1 MATTHT
7 LVADTRMEDLPGL
20 ASGDT
25 IALGGHVL
33 TCETDLSA
41 ITGLYAT
48 GTGTIRL
55 LDGGNCDFSGSNPLP
70 ATVTIEGGTEDN
82 PLPAHGD
89 YGYVGRAAAVIT
101 LRGGTTFSGNIIS
114 HCVGNSNRVQAAIVT
129 TSTSSSIALDREV
142 DWEAGDAIGWTNGPS
157 EGGDTSIFY
166 LAARTA
172 SGNMVTHAANTTV
185 PAGAVCS
192 LLTVGFAVG
201 SRYGSLMLDGHIR
214 GDELGVY
221 VAANNSD
228 GVVCGNINIARIAL
242 LPWFSCSYSRFGALF
257 GPRAMGRAGIAVT
270 SAYLCGARIASNTNN
285 HFPYPLIGPLLIGT
299 AVAAGIGHTWG
310 GTHYCARVQLSIRN
324 GWIILSKVAPSYG
337 RSEYVDVSLPKNLY
351 SSIVPSDELVVRTTN
366 PPTHTVHRA
375 GGIATLVDRADIEVP
390 TSLPDAWRLDPIED
404 GTAWHDVPMTVLPGK
419 TLSCIWYWM
428 LGEEGAT
435 AGCQI
440 LDGECPGWG
449 SIAMNPGMAE
459 VLAETAVPDGASPLR
474 PFVAVPISWRN
485 PGREIRKVVLRGW
498 ARGGTA
504 YSRIDPAA
512 GGLA

>member
-7 LVADTRMEDLPGL
+7 LPADTRMEDLPGL

-25 IALGGHVL
+25 IALCGHVL
-33 TCETDLSA
+33 TCGSNLSA

-55 LDGGNCDFSGSNPLP
+55 LNGGNADFSGSNPLP
-70 ATVTIEGGTEDN
+70 STVTIEGGTEDT

-89 YGYVGRAAAVIT
+89 YGYVGRAAAVLT
-101 LRGGTTFSGNIIS
+101 LRAGTNFAGNILS
-114 HCVGNSNRVQAAIVT
+114 HCVGNSGRVQAAIVVA
-129 TSTSSSIALDREV
+129 STSSTISLDREV
-142 DWEAGDAIGWTNGPS
+142 DWEAGDVIGWTTGPQETARKTIAISSLMEDAHTILHTSNTVVPVGALCLLLTAGLVIKNSNGCFSGQILGDEVGLGYDNAGTTNGVLQGSRVNIRRYVVLPTGTGEWITDAISLSIGSFGHVGILQTMGGAIGWRLTNDNGA
-157 EGGDTSIFY
+157 Y
-166 LAARTA
+166 LAQ
-172 SGNMVTHAANTTV
+172 S
-185 PAGAVCS
+185 
-192 LLTVGFAVG
+192 
-201 SRYGSLMLDGHIR
+201 
-214 GDELGVY
+214 
-221 VAANNSD
+221 
-228 GVVCGNINIARIAL
+228 
-242 LPWFSCSYSRFGALF
+242 
-257 GPRAMGRAGIAVT
+257 
-270 SAYLCGARIASNTNN
+270 
-285 HFPYPLIGPLLIGT
+285 GPLDIG
-299 AVAAGIGHTWG
+299 VANAGYIGRVRSGHSLSACVHRVLG
-310 GTHYCARVQLSIRN
+310 GT
-324 GWIILSKVAPSYG
+324 ILSNVAPVYG
-337 RSEYVDVSLPKNLY
+337 RSEYVDVSLPATLY
-351 SSIVPSDELVVRTTN
+351 SSLSDRDELVIRTTKS
-366 PPTHTVHRA
+366 TSQLCVVHRA
-375 GGIATLVDRADIEVP
+375 GGIATLVDRTDIEIP

-440 LDGECPGWG
+440 LDGEGPGWG

>member
-1 MATTHT
+1 MATTHA
-7 LVADTRMEDLPGL
+7 LSADTRMEDLPGL

-33 TCETDLSA
+33 SCETDLSA

-89 YGYVGRAAAVIT
+89 YGYVGRAAAVLT

-114 HCVGNSNRVQAAIVT
+114 HCVGNSNRVQAAIAT
-129 TSTSSSIALDREV
+129 ASTSSTIVLDREV
-142 DWEAGDAIGWTNGPS
+142 DWGPGDAIGWTNGPS
-157 EGGDTSIFY
+157 EGGDTSLFY
-166 LAARTA
+166 LTARDT
-172 SGNMVTHAANTTV
+172 SGKMITHAANTTV
-185 PAGAVCS
+185 PIGAVCV
-192 LLTVGFAVG
+192 LLSVGLALG
-201 SRYGSLMLDGHIR
+201 STSGHLGLDGHIK
-214 GDELGVY
+214 GDEVGLFLS
-221 VAANNSD
+221 NNNVT
-228 GVVCGNINIARIAL
+228 GRVCGLLDIVRIAL
-242 LPWFSCSYSRFGALF
+242 LPGFSCANFRLGALF
-257 GPRAMGRAGIAVT
+257 GPSAAGRAGTAVT
-270 SAYLCGARIASNTNN
+270 SAWLCGYRYNIATVYSV
-285 HFPYPLIGPLLIGT
+285 PPVGPLRIGE
-299 AVAAGIGHTWG
+299 AFACGIGCTFYNGHYGVRAQLAIRKG
-310 GTHYCARVQLSIRN
+310 G
-324 GWIILSKVAPSYG
+324 IILSAVAPCYA
-337 RSEYVDVSLPKNLY
+337 RSEYVDVSLPENLY
-351 SSIVPSDELVVRTTN
+351 SSIVDFDELVIRTTGN
-366 PPTHTVHRA
+366 HPTHTVHRA
-375 GGIATLVDRADIEVP
+375 GGIATLVDRTDIEVP

-440 LDGECPGWG
+440 LDGEGPGWG

-459 VLAETAVPDGASPLR
+459 VVAETAVPDGASPLR

>member
-1 MATTHT
+1 MATTHA
-7 LVADTRMEDLPGL
+7 LPADTRMEDLPGL

-33 TCETDLSA
+33 TCESNLSA

-55 LDGGNCDFSGSNPLP
+55 LNGGNADFSGSNPLP
-70 ATVTIEGGTEDN
+70 STVTIEGGTKDT

-89 YGYVGRAAAVIT
+89 YGYVGRAAAVLT
-101 LRGGTTFSGNIIS
+101 LRGGTSFSGNILS
-114 HCVGNSNRVQAAIVT
+114 HCVGSSGRVQAAIVT
-129 TSTSSSIALDREV
+129 GSTSSTVILDREV
-142 DWEAGDAIGWTNGPS
+142 DWEAGDVIGWTTGPAES
-157 EGGDTSIFY
+157 GDPFFFY
-166 LAARTA
+166 VTERDA
-172 SGNMVTHAANTTV
+172 SGNIITHAANTTIPV
-185 PAGAVCS
+185 GAVCI
-192 LLTVGFAVG
+192 LLSVGFAVG
-201 SRYGSLMLDGHIR
+201 CTSDSLALWGHIE
-214 GDELGVY
+214 GDEIGIFL
-221 VAANNSD
+221 ANNNKT
-228 GVVCGNINIARIAL
+228 GRVCGIIDIARIAL
-242 LPWFSCSYSRFGALF
+242 LPWFSCQYFRLGALF
-257 GPRAMGRAGIAVT
+257 GPEVMGRAGIAVT
-270 SAYLCGARIASNTNN
+270 SAWLCGYRYNASSVYST
-285 HFPYPLIGPLLIGT
+285 YPVGPLRIG
-299 AVAAGIGHTWG
+299 AAFACGIGCTFNNV
-310 GTHYCARVQLSIRN
+310 HYCVRAQLYIRN
-324 GWIILSKVAPSYG
+324 GGIIRSPVAPVYG
-337 RSEYVDVSLPKNLY
+337 RSEYVDVSLPDNLY
-351 SSIVPSDELVVRTTN
+351 SSITNLDELVVRTTS
-366 PPTHTVHRA
+366 PRSTGVVHRA
-375 GGIATLVDRADIEVP
+375 GGIATLVDRTDIEIP
-390 TSLPDAWRLDPIED
+390 TSLPDAWRLDPIEA

-440 LDGECPGWG
+440 LDGEGPGWG

-474 PFVAVPISWRN
+474 PFVSVPISWRN

>member
-1 MATTHT
+1 MATTHV
-7 LVADTRMEDLPGL
+7 LAADTRMEDLPGL

-25 IALGGHVL
+25 IGLGGHVL
-33 TCETDLSA
+33 TCESNLSA

-129 TSTSSSIALDREV
+129 ASTSSSIALDREV

-157 EGGDTSIFY
+157 EQRRSIIY
-166 LAARTA
+166 PTECNPENKTL
-172 SGNMVTHAANTTV
+172 THTTNTTV
-185 PAGAVCS
+185 PVGAVCI
-192 LLTVGFAVG
+192 LLSSGFCVG
-201 SRYGSLMLDGHIR
+201 SNGGISFSGRVS
-214 GDELGVY
+214 GDELGCICAGTDSMSLLNGITTINRVTELHPF
-221 VAANNSD
+221 
-228 GVVCGNINIARIAL
+228 GNTGASSNHQM
-242 LPWFSCSYSRFGALF
+242 FSNKGT
-257 GPRAMGRAGIAVT
+257 GRAGIVCTMGYAIGYRSNNSDTLALPT
-270 SAYLCGARIASNTNN
+270 SGPADIGAAYAS
-285 HFPYPLIGPLLIGT
+285 
-299 AVAAGIGHTWG
+299 GIGCTYG
-310 GTHYCARVQLSIRN
+310 GVWNTFRGMFRISGGIL
-324 GWIILSKVAPSYG
+324 LSKIAPVYA
-337 RSEYVDVSLPKNLY
+337 RCEYVDVELPATLY
-351 SSIVPSDELVVRTTN
+351 NTLSAMDELVVRTTA
-366 PPTHTVHRA
+366 PPHPTCTVHRA
-375 GGIATLVDRADIEVP
+375 SGIATLVDRTDIEVP
-390 TSLPDAWRLDPIED
+390 TSLPDAWRLDPIEA

-440 LDGECPGWG
+440 LDGEGPGWG
-449 SIAMNPGMAE
+449 SIAMNPGMVE

-474 PFVAVPISWRN
+474 PLVAVPISWRN